1 MAADKKQNRKS
12 PSEETIKALGNS
24 IDECWN
30 ELNNLPKK
38 EFPPVQ
44 TGEIISSTWNN
55 ASGKESR
62 ADALYFLLY
71 SPLLFLFYTIDY

>member
-30 ELNNLPKK
+30 ELNNLPPKRV
-38 EFPPVQ
+38 P
-44 TGEIISSTWNN
+44 
-55 ASGKESR
+55 ACSGWRNHIFHVE
-62 ADALYFLLY
+62 
-71 SPLLFLFYTIDY
+71 